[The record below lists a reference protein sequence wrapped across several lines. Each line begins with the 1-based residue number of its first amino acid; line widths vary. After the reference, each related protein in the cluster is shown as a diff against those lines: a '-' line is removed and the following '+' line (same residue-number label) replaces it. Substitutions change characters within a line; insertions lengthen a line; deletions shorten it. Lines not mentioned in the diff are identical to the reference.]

1 MRVLLLN
8 NFAHITGGADRNVL
22 GLTAALR
29 ERGHEVS
36 LLATASDLNVEREG
50 RFVRAPVTHASRD
63 RLGVVAK
70 SDVAARALWNPEA
83 AEAMRHLIAR
93 FRPDVVHAHK
103 LYPQLSVAPVILA
116 ARAGLRIVQTL
127 HDYEFL
133 SASHVRH
140 GGSWLDRDEA
150 RASYRVLNTA
160 TFPVRRRIHLP
171 RVTAAIACSRFVAT
185 QYRDKGTR
193 STVIPLS
200 VEPAQ
205 DPPKGFSDRSGAVF
219 IGRLQEEKGVL
230 DVLRLGQLLPS
241 VDVRVVGYGPLE
253 NAVAEAARRH
263 ANISF
268 LGRLGRG
275 GVMRELG
282 RARICVMPSRWQE
295 PAGIAALEA
304 MSVGTPVVAYRSG
317 GLAEYVRDAG
327 GGEVITAS
335 AIALARACETLH
347 HDGRRWQEYSDAG
360 IGSVRRAHSPEQ
372 YASRV
377 EALYLRVLNTSPD

>member
-1 MRVLLLN
+1 
-8 NFAHITGGADRNVL
+8 
-22 GLTAALR
+22 
-29 ERGHEVS
+29 
-36 LLATASDLNVEREG
+36 
-50 RFVRAPVTHASRD
+50 
-63 RLGVVAK
+63 
-70 SDVAARALWNPEA
+70 
-83 AEAMRHLIAR
+83 
-93 FRPDVVHAHK
+93 
-103 LYPQLSVAPVILA
+103 
-116 ARAGLRIVQTL
+116 
-127 HDYEFL
+127 
-133 SASHVRH
+133 
-140 GGSWLDRDEA
+140 
-150 RASYRVLNTA
+150 
-160 TFPVRRRIHLP
+160 
-171 RVTAAIACSRFVAT
+171 
-185 QYRDKGTR
+185 
-193 STVIPLS
+193 VIPLS

-347 HDGRRWQEYSDAG
+347 HDGRRWQVLRCRHWVCSTRTLAGAVRFTRRGTLSSSAEYQPGLAG
-360 IGSVRRAHSPEQ
+360 GAWRARLTAPVETSGACLEPDRSVIGATRA
-372 YASRV
+372 
-377 EALYLRVLNTSPD
+377 